1 MPLIS
6 SLVVVA
12 AALVIP
18 VDIGAGTPDI
28 VTLCDL
34 PAGSLVDPLP
44 DVDDCARDMS
54 HEQTNDCLDELQDEI
69 EALARNQAA
78 LAAQA
83 RCLCEALERVAG
95 GGGELSSPYDMA
107 AHRCSFERR

>member
-1 MPLIS
+1 MPLFAS
-6 SLVVVA
+6 WVVVA
-12 AALVIP
+12 AALVVP
-18 VDIGAGTPDI
+18 VDIGPGTPGVI
-28 VTLCDL
+28 TLCDL
-34 PAGSLVDPLP
+34 PEGSLVNPLP
-44 DVDDCARDMS
+44 DVEDCARDMS

-95 GGGELSSPYDMA
+95 GGSELSSPYDMA